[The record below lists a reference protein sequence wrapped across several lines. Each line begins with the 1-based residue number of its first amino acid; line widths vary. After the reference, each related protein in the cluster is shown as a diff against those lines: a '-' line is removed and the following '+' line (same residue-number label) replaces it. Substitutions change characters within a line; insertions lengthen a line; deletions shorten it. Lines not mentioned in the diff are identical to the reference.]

1 VDQVIEL
8 KRIGNHTLPLPS
20 YGSDGAAGLDLSATH
35 DYRLYPGQRAMLT
48 TGFAWHIWP
57 GYVGMIRPRSGLAAK
72 HGIDVLAGVIDSDF
86 RGEVRVI
93 LINHGDAPIHI
104 KAGDRIAQMVIQEYA
119 RMNPVEVEELTDT
132 ARGDGGFGSTGQ

>member
-1 VDQVIEL
+1 MKVIEL
-8 KRIGNHTLPLPS
+8 LRIGNHALPLPS
-20 YGSDGAAGLDLSATH
+20 YGSDGAAGLDLSASH
-35 DYRLYPGQRAMLT
+35 NVIMLPHERAIIE

-93 LINHGDAPIHI
+93 LINHGYEDVRIS
-104 KAGDRIAQMVIQEYA
+104 AGDRIAQMVIQEYA
-119 RMNPVEVEELTDT
+119 RMVPVEVEELTDT
-132 ARGDGGFGSTGQ
+132 ARGSGGFGSTGV

>member
-1 VDQVIEL
+1 MKLIEL
-8 KRIGNHTLPLPS
+8 KRIGNHNLPLPS
-20 YGSDGAAGLDLSATH
+20 YGSDGAAGIDLSATH
-35 DYRLYPGQRAMLT
+35 KYRIHSGQRTIMT

-93 LINHGDAPIHI
+93 LINHGDAPLDIN
-104 KAGDRIAQMVIQEYA
+104 AGDRIAQMVIQEYA
-119 RMNPVEVEELTDT
+119 RMIPVEVEELTDT